1 MPQSG
6 FYHKNLINVMMK
18 IRFTSY
24 SEINGEKFLEEII
37 DLVMMCGGR
46 VIFSEWNINGSTQ
59 TIHGLKL
66 TSPENPKLILLQSD
80 KRSKTKIKEIP
91 CVLTYG
97 TFSFLE
103 KLLEH
108 LKNEIRNN
116 TIRSL

>member
-1 MPQSG
+1 
-6 FYHKNLINVMMK
+6 MMK
-18 IRFTSY
+18 IRFIPH

-46 VIFSEWNINGSTQ
+46 IMFNENVDWDIDGSVQ

-66 TSPENPKLILLQSD
+66 TSPENPKLILLQSE
-80 KRSKTKIKEIP
+80 KRSKAKIKEIP

-97 TFSFLE
+97 TFSLLE

>member
-1 MPQSG
+1 M
-6 FYHKNLINVMMK
+6 IK
-18 IRFTSY
+18 IKYIPY

-46 VIFSEWNINGSTQ
+46 IMFNENVDWDINENSIQ
-59 TIHGLKL
+59 TVIHGLKL
-66 TSPENPKLILLQSD
+66 SSPENPKLILLQSD
-80 KRSKTKIKEIP
+80 KKSKSKVKEIP
-91 CVLTYG
+91 CILTVGKY
-97 TFSFLE
+97 SLME

>member
-1 MPQSG
+1 M
-6 FYHKNLINVMMK
+6 IK
-18 IRFTSY
+18 IRFIPY

-37 DLVMMCGGR
+37 DLVMMCGGEI
-46 VIFSEWNINGSTQ
+46 IFNENIDWNINGDTQ
-59 TIHGLKL
+59 IIHGLKL
-66 TSPENPKLILLQSD
+66 ISPENSKLILLQLE
-80 KRSKTKIKEIP
+80 KRSKAKIKEIP

-97 TFSFLE
+97 TFSLLE

>member
-1 MPQSG
+1 M
-6 FYHKNLINVMMK
+6 IK
-18 IRFTSY
+18 IRFTPY

-46 VIFSEWNINGSTQ
+46 IMFNENIDWDIDGSSQ

-66 TSPENPKLILLQSD
+66 TSPENPKLILLQSK
-80 KRSKTKIKEIP
+80 KRSKAKIKEIP
-91 CVLTYG
+91 CALTYG

-116 TIRSL
+116 TIQSL